1 MLCFLFFRFFN
12 FKILGNF
19 AKFHYHYEKKFDGT
33 FNRTRKQ
40 TMVNIRLL
48 LLFLVTYCNS
58 NSCNISCN
66 NFLIFV
72 AFLFTCF
79 GFISS
84 FNTLFNIINL
94 LLVKNE
100 KIKRSENLSQ
110 SFSQLEGGDHSGVDT
125 GLFRHHKGSPCGHVT
140 AQNDTFNPFSEFQ
153 FFIARNNSTYNNE

>member
-1 MLCFLFFRFFN
+1 
-12 FKILGNF
+12 
-19 AKFHYHYEKKFDGT
+19 
-33 FNRTRKQ
+33 
-40 TMVNIRLL
+40 MVNIRLL

-66 NFLIFV
+66 SFLIFV

-100 KIKRSENLSQ
+100 KIKGVKIWVRVLVSWRGEITVVWILAYSVITRALPVAMSLPKMILS
-110 SFSQLEGGDHSGVDT
+110 T
-125 GLFRHHKGSPCGHVT
+125 
-140 AQNDTFNPFSEFQ
+140 PFSEFQ
-153 FFIARNNSTYNNE
+153 PFIARNNSKKPVRLWISVVWNTNKCRFSPFSGHNLWPIREF